1 MPIAQISNPLGI
13 NAAQGNEVYTS
24 PTIIPFGADP
34 AGNANTITGM
44 TTANPTVITTTAAH
58 GFITGKQVLVNTSTA
73 FVATGTLPTAGALR
87 RHGPERYDVLD
98 PVQLHRDVHLRW
110 RGLPELPA
118 RPTLHPSEL
127 ERHGLW
133 RSLSPYLPD
142 RGDTAADH
150 RLQGSGRCHRRVRD
164 TLSTFAPPPV
174 YGASWV
180 VQVQTSGSVQA
191 YVDATTSSSPTNLSQ
206 SVATPGAGKT
216 LAATTGIERR
226 AHSSE
231 RDGDLCLPSAT
242 LSGVRP
248 PLVERSTMTITAP
261 LFTDLELSDPDEM
274 MKVTN
279 NGKTPIRWVGVNRR
293 QYNIAPGDSEFV
305 PFHIIIRYMGDP
317 RSDYKKTETFQT
329 PDGKMGV
336 IPERRGELIRLSILY
351 GLYHG
356 RVREL
361 PKMAP
366 KVTVLT
372 LNNIAIEFPINNADG
387 RTYGYQTTDNKNIDV
402 RTELD
407 RLRAQQAA
415 TDERMQALLQAQEAR
430 DPESDEAGEDTAPGM

>member
-1 MPIAQISNPLGI
+1 
-13 NAAQGNEVYTS
+13 
-24 PTIIPFGADP
+24 
-34 AGNANTITGM
+34 M
-44 TTANPTVITTTAAH
+44 T
-58 GFITGKQVLVNTSTA
+58 L
-73 FVATGTLPTAGALR
+73 
-87 RHGPERYDVLD
+87 
-98 PVQLHRDVHLRW
+98 
-110 RGLPELPA
+110 
-118 RPTLHPSEL
+118 
-127 ERHGLW
+127 
-133 RSLSPYLPD
+133 
-142 RGDTAADH
+142 
-150 RLQGSGRCHRRVRD
+150 
-164 TLSTFAPPPV
+164 
-174 YGASWV
+174 
-180 VQVQTSGSVQA
+180 
-191 YVDATTSSSPTNLSQ
+191 
-206 SVATPGAGKT
+206 
-216 LAATTGIERR
+216 
-226 AHSSE
+226 
-231 RDGDLCLPSAT
+231 
-242 LSGVRP
+242 
-248 PLVERSTMTITAP
+248 TAP

-279 NGKTPIRWVGVNRR
+279 NGKTPIKWIGVNRR
-293 QYNIAPGDSEFV
+293 PYDIAPGDSQFV

-372 LNNIAIEFPINNADG
+372 LNNIAIEFPVNNPDG
-387 RTYGYQTTDNKNIDV
+387 RTYGYQTMDNKNIDV

-430 DPESDEAGEDTAPGM
+430 DPESDEAPEDSAPGG